1 MTDKSNFIT
10 MLGKSNVSFQVN
22 GNDVTVNT
30 SNNAARPI
38 WYVDENACG
47 DKTTFTF
54 DDLGNLVHTSCNC

>member
-30 SNNAARPI
+30 SNN
-38 WYVDENACG
+38 G

-54 DDLGNLVHTSCNC
+54 DDLGNLVRTSCNC